1 LRVTPFYFRPLA
13 FNPDSPHTATVISR
27 VPFVCLALIGSAAFA
42 QNAPDKSS
50 VKVTGY
56 RVSAEGGTEGTITY
70 RYDENGRPIDGAPRP
85 TVDGKILPPPDRTR
99 TTSESK
105 SDGTPDKPTTNQ
117 PLQSADG
124 RPLSFQLTGKSGLK
138 TVDPTVD
145 ADSAL
150 RALTKSNGALDKN
163 YQAPKVDILRDSQF
177 ATDGNTVSIDR
188 WQGKFSTMGG
198 RIAGIELVDSLD
210 ANVRPKNLI
219 EIKSVDMTTA
229 DWSGRIAQ
237 PDNWDDTM
245 GGEAEISAQRVAPNS
260 LAATVAERNTNA
272 RSPRNY
278 EQLSMQ
284 DLNRYQFRRARSTD
298 PGIPV
303 GRPGSDTIQN
313 K

>member
-1 LRVTPFYFRPLA
+1 ML
-13 FNPDSPHTATVISR
+13 SR
-27 VPFVCLALIGSAAFA
+27 VPFVCLAFIGTAAFA
-42 QNAPDKSS
+42 QNAPDKSA
-50 VKVTGY
+50 VKVIGY
-56 RVSAEGGTEGTITY
+56 RVSAEGGEEGTITY

-85 TVDGKILPPPDRTR
+85 TVDGKTLPVPDRTR
-99 TTSESK
+99 MSSDSK
-105 SDGTPDKPTTNQ
+105 PNGTPDKPTGNQ
-117 PLQSADG
+117 PLQSSDG

-150 RALTKSNGALDKN
+150 RALTKSNDILDKN
-163 YQAPKVDILRDSQF
+163 YQAPKVDMLRDTRFS
-177 ATDGNTVSIDR
+177 TDGNAVSIDR
-188 WQGKFSTMGG
+188 WQGKFSSMGG

-210 ANVRPKNLI
+210 ATIRPKNLI
-219 EIKSVDMTTA
+219 EIKSVDMATA

-237 PDNWDDTM
+237 PNHWDDTM

-260 LAATVAERNTNA
+260 LAATVAERNTTA
-272 RSPRNY
+272 RSPRSY

>member
-1 LRVTPFYFRPLA
+1 
-13 FNPDSPHTATVISR
+13 VISR
-27 VPFVCLALIGSAAFA
+27 IPFVCLAFIGTAAFA
-42 QNAPDKSS
+42 QNAPDKSA

-56 RVSAEGGTEGTITY
+56 RVSAEGGEEGTITY
-70 RYDENGRPIDGAPRP
+70 RYDENGKPIDGAPRP
-85 TVDGKILPPPDRTR
+85 TVDGKTLPVPDRTR
-99 TTSESK
+99 TPSDSK
-105 SDGTPDKPTTNQ
+105 PNGTPDKPTGNQ
-117 PLQSADG
+117 PLQSSDG

-150 RALTKSNGALDKN
+150 RALTKSNDMLDKN
-163 YQAPKVDILRDSQF
+163 YQAPKVDMLRDSRF
-177 ATDGNTVSIDR
+177 ATEGNAVSIDR

-210 ANVRPKNLI
+210 ATVRPKNLI
-219 EIKSVDMTTA
+219 EIKSVDMNTA

-237 PDNWDDTM
+237 PNHWDDTM

-278 EQLSMQ
+278 DQLSMQ

>member
-1 LRVTPFYFRPLA
+1 MRITPLCFRPLA
-13 FNPDSPHTATVISR
+13 FNPDIHHSTTVISR
-27 VPFVCLALIGSAAFA
+27 VPFVYLAFIGTAAFA
-42 QNAPDKSS
+42 QNAPDKSA

-70 RYDENGRPIDGAPRP
+70 RYDENGKPIDGTPRP
-85 TVDGKILPPPDRTR
+85 TIDGKVLPPPDRTR
-99 TTSESK
+99 TPSESK
-105 SDGTPDKPTTNQ
+105 TDANPDRPATNQ

-124 RPLSFQLTGKSGLK
+124 RPLSFQLNGKSGLK

-163 YQAPKVDILRDSQF
+163 YQAPKVDILRDSRF

-188 WQGKFSTMGG
+188 WQGKFSTLGA
-198 RIAGIELVDSLD
+198 RIAEIELTDSLD
-210 ANVRPKNLI
+210 ATVRPKNLI
-219 EIKSVDMTTA
+219 EIKSVDMNTA

-237 PDNWDDTM
+237 PNHWDDTM

-260 LAATVAERNTNA
+260 LAATIAERNTTA

-278 EQLSMQ
+278 DQLSMQ